1 MSNREAKRETA
12 KVQAALKRGKNKK
25 MKIRIKIKIRE
36 AKRET
41 AKVQAA
47 LERGKGKLRAKTK
60 DKKELKRSLQT
71 DVFLSQWRT
80 QVRVP

>member
-25 MKIRIKIKIRE
+25 MKIRIKIKNRE

-47 LERGKGKLRAKTK
+47 LQRGKN
-60 DKKELKRSLQT
+60 KKIKKQKIKK
-71 DVFLSQWRT
+71 
-80 QVRVP
+80 